1 MKIFFKELFEYTHH
15 FNQKLADAIIENA
28 DQTSERS
35 IELFNHII
43 NAQQIWNSRVARDP
57 NVFGAWEIHELKSLK
72 KLDSNNFEN
81 SLKLLKK
88 KDFDAKIEYA
98 NSRGQVYNNS
108 VKDIFFHIINHST
121 HHRGQIIV
129 DMKQNGTVPF
139 SSDYIFYKR

>member
-88 KDFDAKIEYA
+88 KILMPKLNMLIQGARFIITPSK
-98 NSRGQVYNNS
+98 
-108 VKDIFFHIINHST
+108 IFFFTSSTIQPIIA
-121 HHRGQIIV
+121 
-129 DMKQNGTVPF
+129 DK
-139 SSDYIFYKR
+139 SSLI